1 MIVDKIYEYLANPEK
16 TQDDSLKYEV
26 EKLAG
31 AAFKRQF
38 MNNEKSNNV
47 GKLRLSSAGRCARQL
62 AYAYHG
68 FEEKGKTMDA
78 RSKLIFWTGDLVEMT
93 IVALAKISGCHIVS
107 TGFNQIRVSL
117 AVGDSWIEG
126 HPDGLM
132 IKNGVLYLV
141 EVKSMSSYSFEKFEK
156 GIIDDSYLAQV
167 NTYMEA
173 LQVDKCIFIG
183 LNKENGVMHEQI
195 LERSSAIVTESKVNL
210 RSVMDSTREKLPPQP
225 FKPDEKGF
233 LPWNCLYCSYWGQ
246 CWPTAEKVLVRNS
259 YKLKVVKSGD

>member
-1 MIVDKIYEYLANPEK
+1 MIVDKIYEYLAAPEK
-16 TQDDSLKYEV
+16 IHDDSLKYEV

-31 AAFKRQF
+31 AAFRRQF
-38 MNNEKSNNV
+38 MNSDESSSV

-68 FEEKGKTMDA
+68 FEKKGKESDA

-117 AVGDSWIEG
+117 EVGNSIVEG

-167 NTYMEA
+167 NTYMDA
-173 LQVDKCIFIG
+173 LQVDKCIFVG
-183 LNKENGVMHEQI
+183 LNKENGVLHEQI
-195 LERSSAIVTESKVNL
+195 LERNSAIVTESKVNL
-210 RSVMDSTREKLPPQP
+210 RAVMDSTPEKLPPQS
-225 FKPDEKGF
+225 FKPDKKGF
-233 LPWNCLYCSYWGQ
+233 LPWNCLYCAYWGL
-246 CWPTAEKVLVRNS
+246 CWPQAEKVLVRNS
-259 YKLKVVKSGD
+259 YKLKAVKNGN